1 METYVREKEK
11 DLVVENYYRYYRAF
25 SLSGIIELHEGPV
38 EWIIPKEGQNGP
50 SLAFH
55 LRLDEDTYEE
65 QLQSLIEGI
74 KENKVPSRWII
85 TPDAMPRNT
94 VALLESKGF
103 RNLSSGASEP
113 EPGMI
118 LHKNDFTPYFSEEE
132 SMVCRRVETKED
144 FQAWIDVVNTALHGW
159 EMIDAQH
166 YYTWV
171 ETENIRLYLCVIDGV
186 PVSTA
191 ATIQTGD
198 VASLEF
204 VSTLS
209 QYRRRKAAIT
219 LNSYALTQLF
229 GNGVRAVTLS
239 GSSEAV
245 ALYEKLG
252 FHGCFENIIMQYEMF
267 LVSSSDTLLHGM
279 QSLSSSSA
287 TE

>member
-1 METYVREKEK
+1 METYVSEKER
-11 DLVVENYYRYYRAF
+11 DLVAENYYRYYRAF
-25 SLSGIIELHEGPV
+25 SLSGIVKLHEGPV
-38 EWIIPKEGQNGP
+38 EWIIPKEGENGP

-85 TPDAMPRNT
+85 TPDAMPQNA

-132 SMVCRRVETKED
+132 SMVYRRVETKED
-144 FQAWIDVVNTALHGW
+144 FRAWIDVVNTALHGW

-209 QYRRRKAAIT
+209 QHRRRKAAIT

-252 FHGCFENIIMQYEMF
+252 FHGCFENIIMQYEM
-267 LVSSSDTLLHGM
+267 
-279 QSLSSSSA
+279 
-287 TE
+287 